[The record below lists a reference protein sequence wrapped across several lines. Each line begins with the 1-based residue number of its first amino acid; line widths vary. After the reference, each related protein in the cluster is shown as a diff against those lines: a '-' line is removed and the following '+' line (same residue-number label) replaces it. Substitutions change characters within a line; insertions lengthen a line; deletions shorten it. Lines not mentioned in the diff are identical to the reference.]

1 MALHRFRVGES
12 VHFMS
17 GSVGKGGTS
26 GVFEVVRILPSDGDE
41 QQYRIKSVTEPHER
55 VARQS
60 QLERT

>member
-1 MALHRFRVGES
+1 
-12 VHFMS
+12 MS
-17 GSVGKGGTS
+17 GSAGKGGTS

-55 VARQS
+55 VAKQS